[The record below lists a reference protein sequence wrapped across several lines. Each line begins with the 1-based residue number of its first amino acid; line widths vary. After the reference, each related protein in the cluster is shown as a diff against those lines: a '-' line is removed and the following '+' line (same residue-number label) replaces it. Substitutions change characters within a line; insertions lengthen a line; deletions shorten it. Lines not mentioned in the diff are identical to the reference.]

1 MSEHLETISNDIY
14 LVEGYNK
21 GKFPFSNSILIFNNH
36 NEAVLIDTGCGIEKL
51 HQLKERYHI
60 CRIINS
66 HTHPD
71 HSAGNWLFKD
81 DIVSIEVPE
90 EGFDTSGN
98 IFALSERFT
107 ESGALAKKWRDHVP
121 TMLGMKD
128 CKPTKRF
135 NINSEIT
142 FGDVTL
148 IPLYTP
154 GHTID
159 HYCFYEPNEKI
170 LFSFDIDLTSF
181 GPWYGHLESDIR
193 EFKTSIE
200 RLIELD
206 IKILVSSHRNIITDH
221 IYEQL
226 DSFYQKFDERTEK
239 IHKLLKKGIQSID
252 QLIEKKPIYGNFP
265 YAEPLLRF
273 WEGEMI
279 KKHIRE
285 LQQEGK
291 FFEILL

>member
-1 MSEHLETISNDIY
+1 MSEHLQRISNDIY
-14 LVEGYNK
+14 LVEGKNR
-21 GKFPFSNSILIFNNH
+21 GKFPYSNSILIFTSN

-51 HQLKERYHI
+51 HRLKKKFHI
-60 CRIINS
+60 YRIINS

-71 HSAGNWLFKD
+71 HSAGNWIFQKD
-81 DIVSIEVPE
+81 VESIEVPS

-98 IFALSERFT
+98 ILALSERFT
-107 ESGALAKKWRDHVP
+107 ESGELARIWRDYVP
-121 TMLGMKD
+121 TLLNMKD
-128 CKPTKRF
+128 CEPTHRF
-135 NINSEIT
+135 NKNSEIAL
-142 FGDVTL
+142 GDVIL
-148 IPLYTP
+148 LPIYTP

-159 HYCFYEPNEKI
+159 HYCFYEPNERI

-181 GPWYGHLESDIR
+181 GPWYGHHESDIK

-200 RLIELD
+200 RLYELD
-206 IKILVSSHRNIITDH
+206 IKILVSSHRRMVTDH

-226 DSFYQKFDERTEK
+226 KIFNNQFEERSIK
-239 IHKLLKKGIQSID
+239 IRKLLTEGFHSLD

-279 KKHIRE
+279 KKHVIE
-285 LQQEGK
+285 LQQKGE
-291 FFEILL
+291 FSEILL